1 LWTLEPLSFQLGRG
15 PKMNQVYGHL
25 IDTNIQGIANTG
37 NQELSK

>member
-1 LWTLEPLSFQLGRG
+1 
-15 PKMNQVYGHL
+15 MNQVYGHL